1 MNKIPIKSILRLG
14 NAIKRHKNKFK
25 VGVSAKK
32 KINFELFGQKSIVYL
47 ESGSINLHRKN
58 DGVLIYKFDQPF
70 VIGLDHL
77 FSCSEYYN
85 ITPNE
90 DVMLYLLTHEDAI
103 DVLDKENLWKDIAI
117 IMAYTLEIYE
127 HRSHSFAEHRNVYD
141 IVKVHLEM
149 IWDLPEEERNKISI
163 FDYILKRHNISR
175 SSVAKILKEL
185 NNGDYISTKRGK
197 LINLNKLP
205 IKY

>member
-1 MNKIPIKSILRLG
+1 
-14 NAIKRHKNKFK
+14 
-25 VGVSAKK
+25 
-32 KINFELFGQKSIVYL
+32 
-47 ESGSINLHRKN
+47 
-58 DGVLIYKFDQPF
+58 
-70 VIGLDHL
+70 
-77 FSCSEYYN
+77 
-85 ITPNE
+85 
-90 DVMLYLLTHEDAI
+90 MLYLLTHEDAI

-197 LINLNKLP
+197 LINLNRLP
-205 IKY
+205 VKY